1 MQSACELA
9 LSSGCTHHAEAATA
23 AGIRCTEAEE
33 QDGADEDLPG
43 PIPTTTLAELYSVQ
57 GFVDRAI
64 ETYRQVLLTQPD
76 NEEAKMR
83 LPALEHKD

>member
-1 MQSACELA
+1 MTDLLRQ
-9 LSSGCTHHAEAATA
+9 
-23 AGIRCTEAEE
+23 IDCTEAEE

-83 LPALEHKD
+83 LTALEHKD